1 MAMIPK
7 ELFAAFL
14 TILSLKKLRETRKGE
29 NRRNKSHV
37 LKKIGGK
44 KAKIWQR
51 TWEMQLDLQLIP
63 LLFTEVSSEMVIVDG
78 WLSRSSS

>member
-1 MAMIPK
+1 MEMIPK

-37 LKKIGGK
+37 LKKIGGEK
-44 KAKIWQR
+44 SK
-51 TWEMQLDLQLIP
+51 DLTKDLR
-63 LLFTEVSSEMVIVDG
+63 DAA
-78 WLSRSSS
+78 

>member
-1 MAMIPK
+1 MEMIPK

>member
-7 ELFAAFL
+7 ELFAVFL

>member
-1 MAMIPK
+1 MEMIPK

-63 LLFTEVSSEMVIVDG
+63 LLFTEVSLEMVIVDG

>member
-1 MAMIPK
+1 MEMIPK

-63 LLFTEVSSEMVIVDG
+63 LLFTEVSSEMVIVDV

>member
-1 MAMIPK
+1 MEMIPK

-37 LKKIGGK
+37 LKKIGGE

>member
-1 MAMIPK
+1 MEMIPK
-7 ELFAAFL
+7 ELFAVFL

>member
-1 MAMIPK
+1 MEMIPK
-7 ELFAAFL
+7 EQFAAFL
-14 TILSLKKLRETRKGE
+14 TILSLKELRETRKGE

-44 KAKIWQR
+44 KVKIWQR

>member
-1 MAMIPK
+1 MEMIPK

-14 TILSLKKLRETRKGE
+14 TILSLKELRETRKGE

-44 KAKIWQR
+44 KAKI
-51 TWEMQLDLQLIP
+51 
-63 LLFTEVSSEMVIVDG
+63 
-78 WLSRSSS
+78 

>member
-1 MAMIPK
+1 MEMIPK

-14 TILSLKKLRETRKGE
+14 TILSLKKLRETRKGG